1 MNKTEFDDTLLERI
15 QSVVQ
20 PGDEILTLAA
30 KRLNLIAAIDRNG
43 IWVQTSRSK
52 SHHAVPK
59 LVPAWMITTAWQ
71 QLQKAGVLSNTE
83 LLDDLNVK
91 RSSFVIALLA
101 QFPDVVVRSSEP
113 IVVELISVSA
123 T

>member
-1 MNKTEFDDTLLERI
+1 MNKAEFGDTLLERI

-30 KRLNLIAAIDRNG
+30 KRPNLIVAIDHNG
-43 IWVQTSRSK
+43 IWVQTLRSK
-52 SHHAVPK
+52 SYRSGPK
-59 LVPAWMITTAWQ
+59 LVPAWMIMTAWQ

-101 QFPDVVVRSSEP
+101 QFPDVVVRSIEP
-113 IVVELISVSA
+113 IVVELISFSA

>member
-1 MNKTEFDDTLLERI
+1 MKTTEFDDHLLERI

-20 PGDEILTLAA
+20 AGDEILTLAA
-30 KRLNLIAAIDRNG
+30 KRPNLIAAIDRNG
-43 IWVQTSRSK
+43 IWVQTLRSK
-52 SHHAVPK
+52 SHRAGPK
-59 LVPAWMITTAWQ
+59 LVPAWMIMKAWQ

-113 IVVELISVSA
+113 IVVQLMSVSA

>member
-1 MNKTEFDDTLLERI
+1 MKNPEFDDNLLERI

-30 KRLNLIAAIDRNG
+30 KRPNFIAAIDRNG

-52 SHHAVPK
+52 SHHAGPK
-59 LVPAWMITTAWQ
+59 LVPAWMMMTAWQ

-113 IVVELISVSA
+113 IVVELINVSA